1 MKDFFE
7 KLMSDDETCR
17 KFTRFEVVVYG
28 VLMPMGLVAAMCVA
42 GWIENVCK

>member
-7 KLMSDDETCR
+7 KLMSDDETCQ

-28 VLMPMGLVAAMCVA
+28 VLMPIGLVAVMCVA
-42 GWIENVCK
+42 GWLEKI

>member
-7 KLMSDDETCR
+7 KLMSDDETCQ

-28 VLMPMGLVAAMCVA
+28 VLMPIGLVAVMCVA
-42 GWIENVCK
+42 GWLDKI